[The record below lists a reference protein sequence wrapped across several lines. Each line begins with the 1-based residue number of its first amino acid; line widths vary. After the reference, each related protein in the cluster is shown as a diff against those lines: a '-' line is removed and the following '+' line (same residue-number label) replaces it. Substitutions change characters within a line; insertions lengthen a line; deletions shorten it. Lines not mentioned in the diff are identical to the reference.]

1 MPNKTKFT
9 DELKRF
15 EALEGNNEVLLQKLD
30 EFILLLEKS
39 DLNSENIRDIKG
51 KLDHTI
57 ERKLAGKGLIK
68 EVKGVALSNLD
79 KMEQLDKLEM
89 LLNNNHFDSSDA
101 KKINIKSGIS
111 RLVRG
116 VIGLLFVTLGFA
128 MIIMPAPPYFEMFTI
143 YYFNN
148 NDGVTLMDL
157 ISLIIVAVGIY
168 IMINALLNLKSN
180 E

>member
-1 MPNKTKFT
+1 MLNKTKFT
-9 DELKRF
+9 EELKQF
-15 EALEGNNEVLLQKLD
+15 ENLKGNDEVILKKLD
-30 EFILLLEKS
+30 ELLLLLEKS
-39 DLNSENIRDIKG
+39 DLNSANISEIKG
-51 KLDHTI
+51 KLDKTL
-57 ERKLAGKGLIK
+57 EKKLIIDSQFN
-68 EVKGVALSNLD
+68 EVKDIALAKLD
-79 KMEQLDKLEM
+79 KMDQLDKLEF

-101 KKINIKSGIS
+101 RRLNLKSVINRIIK
-111 RLVRG
+111 G

-143 YYFNN
+143 YYFNV